1 MHGSTFVS
9 TTAAAI
15 LLAGALATPAAARP
29 DATITLHGGSA
40 AFIVGGRWGGGTLHY
55 RGHSYPLRVG
65 GLSVGA
71 IGGSSYDLSGTVY
84 HLRRV
89 ADIEGTYGAIDA
101 SATAGVGAGVLDMSN
116 GNGVEIRATSRS
128 SGLKLSLAPGGM
140 VINLKH

>member
-1 MHGSTFVS
+1 MNRSTFAS
-9 TTAAAI
+9 AAAAI
-15 LLAGALATPAAARP
+15 LLAGALAAPAVASP

-71 IGGSSYDLSGTVY
+71 IGASSYDLRGTVY
-84 HLRRV
+84 HLRRA

-101 SATAGVGAGVLDMSN
+101 SATAGAGAGVLDMKN
-116 GNGVEIRATSRS
+116 GNGVEIQARS
-128 SGLKLSLAPGGM
+128 SSAGLKLSLAPGGM